1 MWEVAGNKLG
11 QSFNN
16 RIIFNDIT
24 FQVKSGGS
32 LVITGPNGSGK
43 TTLLRII
50 CHLIQ
55 PKLGKVTFFH
65 KNKIIRDDRIYS
77 HLGLVSPY
85 LQLYN
90 NLTALE
96 NFNFF
101 SRIRSIQPDI
111 SVFKE
116 MMENLGLRGR
126 EMDEVK
132 TYSSGMMQRLKY
144 VMALIHNPE
153 ILILDEPTANL
164 DEEGIANVYEIMEKQ
179 KKSKILI
186 LATNEHEEIRFGEI
200 QLRLTS

>member
-1 MWEVAGNKLG
+1 MWEVTGNKLG

-16 RIIFNDIT
+16 RKIFNDIT

-43 TTLLRII
+43 TTLVRII
-50 CHLIQ
+50 CQLIR
-55 PKLGKVTFFH
+55 PKLGKVTFSF
-65 KNKIIRDDRIYS
+65 KNGIISNDRIFS

-101 SRIRSIQPDI
+101 SRIRGRHPDI
-111 SVFKE
+111 SLFKK
-116 MMENLGLRGR
+116 MMDSLGLRGR
-126 EMDEVK
+126 ELDEVK

-153 ILILDEPTANL
+153 ILILDEPTVNL
-164 DEEGIANVYEIMEKQ
+164 DQEGMANVYEIMEKQ

-200 QLRLTS
+200 QLELTS

>member
-16 RIIFNDIT
+16 RMIFNDIT

-55 PKLGKVTFFH
+55 PKLGKVTFSH
-65 KNKIIRDDRIYS
+65 KNNTISDDKVYS

-90 NLTALE
+90 SLTALE

-101 SRIRSIQPDI
+101 SRIRGMQPDI
-111 SVFKE
+111 SFFKE

-164 DEEGIANVYEIMEKQ
+164 DEEGIANVYDIMEKQ